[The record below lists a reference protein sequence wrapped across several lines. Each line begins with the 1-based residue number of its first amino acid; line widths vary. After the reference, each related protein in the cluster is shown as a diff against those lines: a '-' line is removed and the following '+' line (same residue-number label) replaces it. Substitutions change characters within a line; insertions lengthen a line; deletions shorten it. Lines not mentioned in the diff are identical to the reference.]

1 MLSIFGWK
9 VKGSI
14 ANEYSD
20 KKLVVIDNI
29 LEIISI
35 SDIVIT
41 MFSSIIVDA
50 LKLLFGARADLSLLR
65 SGTDHLRVEGIYSL
79 NQVQDDELVDA
90 LRDNGIETPD
100 DDLVI
105 GRDITRAGRNTCR
118 VNGRIV
124 PLSFLNMIS
133 SYLVDISGQG
143 QQFSLLR
150 PTEHIKILDKVFF
163 FFIKVKF
170 SIYIKKI
177 I

>member
-1 MLSIFGWK
+1 MLSVTNLALI
-9 VKGSI
+9 
-14 ANEYSD
+14 EH
-20 KKLVVIDNI
+20 
-29 LEIISI
+29 LEIGFAPNLN
-35 SDIVIT
+35 VFT
-41 MFSSIIVDA
+41 GETGAGKSIIVDA
-50 LKLLFGARADLSLLR
+50 LKPLFGARADLSLLR

-133 SYLVDISGQG
+133 AYLVDISSQG

-150 PTEHIKILDKVFF
+150 PTEHIKILDKYAGLVP
-163 FFIKVKF
+163 V
-170 SIYIKKI
+170 SYTHLRAHET
-177 I
+177 